1 MLLSTAI
8 GQVRRNPGITHLV
21 DLHLFTVD
29 FTTKR
34 VSDHSTKVNVLA
46 NINAMVP
53 PQDLNILVGF
63 KFDITASATGIVRQK
78 VVNFRA
84 QDKIYK
90 DSLTQIAAL
99 LGEEERRD
107 ALCNLVLKSMARM
120 QYLMILAQ
128 INSGKDYSELQSNKA
143 YEEWQRDK
151 PLKPDTEG
159 LVDSTHIVDATYQ
172 IVSALY
178 IDAVTYLLNV
188 ILADKQLATETAA

>member
-8 GQVRRNPGITHLV
+8 GQVRRNPGIKHLI
-21 DLHLFTVD
+21 DLHLYTVD

-34 VSDHSTKVNVLA
+34 VTDHSTKVNVLA

-63 KFDITASATGIVRQK
+63 KFDILANATGIARQK
-78 VVNFRA
+78 VINFRA
-84 QDKIYK
+84 QDAIYK
-90 DSLTQIAAL
+90 DSLTQIAAIP
-99 LGEEERRD
+99 GEEERRD

-120 QYLMILAQ
+120 QYLMIMAQ
-128 INSGKDYSELQSNKA
+128 INSGKDYSELQSSKA
-143 YEEWQRDK
+143 YDGWQRDK

-159 LVDSTHIVDATYQ
+159 LVDSTYIVDATYQ

-178 IDAVTYLLNV
+178 IDIVTYLLNV
-188 ILADKQLATETAA
+188 IQADKQLVTENAA

>member
-63 KFDITASATGIVRQK
+63 KFDITASATGIVRRK

-84 QDKIYK
+84 QHEIYK

-99 LGEEERRD
+99 PGEEERRD

-143 YEEWQRDK
+143 YDEWQRDK

-188 ILADKQLATETAA
+188 IQADKQLATETAA